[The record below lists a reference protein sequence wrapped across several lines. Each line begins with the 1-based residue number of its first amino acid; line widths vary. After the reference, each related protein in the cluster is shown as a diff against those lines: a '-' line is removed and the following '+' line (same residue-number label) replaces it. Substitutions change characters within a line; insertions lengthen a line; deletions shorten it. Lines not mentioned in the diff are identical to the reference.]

1 MQSLTRERV
10 RSITNK
16 LNRTYL
22 FLETNNTEDKSLKWV
37 LRDLHNVLSLW
48 STLADNLICLA
59 DVVMGCILCKGWTI

>member
-1 MQSLTRERV
+1 MQSLTREQV

-48 STLADNLICLA
+48 STLADDLICLA
-59 DVVMGCILCKGWTI
+59 HVVMGCSLCKGWTI